1 MTTKAKSSKMLNWE
15 TQVKPILHKEL
26 DKYCGKDFVDAL
38 IEWTDDTAIQS
49 IKLGYEQG
57 KKDALIK
64 VYNNWNVPTKT
75 YVPHED
81 LRNECKRF
89 EAWLKEELSK

>member
-1 MTTKAKSSKMLNWE
+1 MKAKSLKMLNWE

-38 IEWTDDTAIQS
+38 IEWTDDTAIRS

-57 KKDALIK
+57 KKDGEK
-64 VYNNWNVPTKT
+64 
-75 YVPHED
+75 
-81 LRNECKRF
+81 LRKELEEK
-89 EAWLKEELSK
+89 LKQANREIFSLEKELRELRK